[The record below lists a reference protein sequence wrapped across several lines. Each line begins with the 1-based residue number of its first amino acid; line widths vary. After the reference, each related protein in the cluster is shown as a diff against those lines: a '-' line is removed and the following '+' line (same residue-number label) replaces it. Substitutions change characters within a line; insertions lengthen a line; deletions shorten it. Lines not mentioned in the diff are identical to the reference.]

1 MEWSTAD
8 EKREAGN
15 FCNRLNP
22 LHRRLHAGFG
32 EWLRILNF
40 DASSQRDMPKMLR
53 EFLSYLESNSCHSP
67 ENITGSL
74 LESYLEYLHQR
85 PNKRKGGAISKNYIR
100 KHLQVVRKFAG
111 YLADSGNGSF
121 EVKLKLVGRS
131 TNIKDVLTREEVN
144 KLYQCTGDDI
154 YGLRDR
160 AMLALYYGC
169 GLRKNE
175 GMALDVSDILLEKE
189 LVLVRKGKGY
199 KARYVP
205 LTGNNKSDLENYLNY
220 GRPYLKN
227 GKNEEALLL
236 NRVGRRLRDPFGRLV
251 RLREAAGIKKVIGLH
266 TLRHSIATHLLQS
279 GMGLEHIQR
288 FLGHSSL
295 ESTQIYTHI
304 VAESKK

>member
-15 FCNRLNP
+15 FCSRLNP
-22 LHRRLHAGFG
+22 LHSRLHAGFS

-40 DASSQRDMPKMLR
+40 EPTSQRDMPKMLK
-53 EFLSYLESNSCHSP
+53 EFLSYLENNGCHSP
-67 ENITGSL
+67 ENIT
-74 LESYLEYLHQR
+74 ESHLQYYLEYLHQR

-100 KHLQVVRKFAG
+100 KHLQVIRKFAR
-111 YLADSGNGSF
+111 YLADSGSGSF

-131 TNIKDVLTREEVN
+131 THIKDILTREEIK
-144 KLYQCTGDDI
+144 KLYECTKDDRL
-154 YGLRDR
+154 GLRDR
-160 AMLALYYGC
+160 AMLAVYYGC

-205 LTGNNKSDLENYLNY
+205 LTGNNKRDMENYLLY
-220 GRPYLKN
+220 ARPHLKN
-227 GKNEEALLL
+227 GKNENALLL
-236 NRVGRRLRDPFGRLV
+236 NYSGRRLKSPLGRLV
-251 RLREAAGIKKVIGLH
+251 KLREAAGIRKMIGLH

-279 GMGLEHIQR
+279 GMSLEHIQR